1 MPESAKTPQKKSAPG
16 GVPAAGDGGVSN
28 PRTDAMGTG
37 NPDLSEMAELDRLV
51 HEPARLA
58 VMALLY
64 VVESADFTF
73 LMNQTGL
80 SWGNL
85 STHLSKL
92 EEAGYL
98 EMEKSFKGKRPNTT
112 LRLTSEGRQAFS
124 DYARKMKQFFEDIPV
139 DR

>member
-1 MPESAKTPQKKSAPG
+1 M
-16 GVPAAGDGGVSN
+16 DN
-28 PRTDAMGTG
+28 NGTG
-37 NPDLSEMAELDRLV
+37 SPALSDLMDLDRLV

-80 SWGNL
+80 TWGNL
-85 STHLSKL
+85 SAHLTKL

-98 EMEKSFKGKRPNTT
+98 EVEKSFKGKRPNTT
-112 LRLTSEGRQAFS
+112 LRLSSQGRKAF
-124 DYARKMKQFFEDIPV
+124 DAYVRKMKRIFQDLPA
-139 DR
+139 